1 MKKVVS
7 FSLWGSHPAYCVG
20 AIENAKL
27 VGNKLYSGW
36 ESWFYVG
43 TNVPAEYI
51 AKLNKVA
58 DKIIFVNRSDFTLA
72 FERFSSIFHP
82 DVAVSVS
89 RDADSR
95 ISDKEYQAVLEWENS
110 DLPLHSMR
118 DHDLHHWPV
127 MAGMWGVKSGLNE
140 TALGELKNLYSHKS
154 SKFKTDQM
162 YLSVYYERYCNLF
175 FMHGTNE
182 RYTGKKYPT
191 HRPFEYG
198 SYIGER
204 IDENNA
210 VASELGG
217 FSGEGY

>member
-27 VGNKLYSGW
+27 VGDKLYSGW

-51 AKLNKVA
+51 VKLNKVA

-82 DVAVSVS
+82 DVEVSVS

-127 MAGMWGVKSGLNE
+127 MAGMWGVKSSLNE

-162 YLSVYYERYCNLF
+162 YLSVYYERYYNLF